1 LDEKSLRL
9 LEFPKMIEMAA
20 SLAETT
26 RGRRAVEKLAP
37 RAERLVVENLLE
49 ETGEGVELLRTM
61 AFPLAGVKMIDEAI
75 ARSRVAGSLL
85 PPETL
90 LAVAET
96 LHACQN
102 LKRRFA
108 KLPVAL
114 PRLGRKV
121 KLLAGLPELTESIE
135 QAIAPSGEVR
145 DSASPE
151 LRRIRI
157 KINTT
162 QKRIREKLDTLLRSR
177 EGVIAAQEQYV
188 TVRDGRFVVPVRSE
202 RRSAV
207 PGVIHDQSS
216 SGATVFIEPKETV
229 ELNNQVR
236 QLQIAE
242 QREIERILREL
253 TSHVGASADD
263 IARDMELLSE
273 IDCILARARFAN
285 LLDAKMPQ
293 IGDDQRLVL
302 RGARHPLLILANT
315 DFMAKTARQPDGQDS
330 DREKLSSTE
339 LWRRFASRGS
349 GDSGR
354 ESLEQQPVIPID
366 ITVGGDYR
374 TLVITGPNTGG
385 KTVALKTAG
394 LLTLLALSGFHI
406 PAQEGSTVPL
416 YDAVFADIGD
426 EQAIEQSLSTFSSH
440 MGQIVRIVKD
450 LTPRSLVLLD
460 EMGAGT
466 DPSEG
471 SALAVAVLRYMT
483 ESGAHTIATTHHNS
497 IKVFAHSTPGVKN
510 ASVQFDPLTLQP
522 TYRLVIGLPGPSNAF
537 EIAKR
542 LGLPE
547 DLVRSA
553 RSSLSVESRR
563 VSELLAF
570 LDKEKSAVQAQS
582 AELDRKASET
592 SALQA
597 ELEKSLKFAKERSQQ
612 IVDSARREADELI
625 KKAKAEVR
633 SIMASLRA
641 RGSAGTLSA
650 RDVDRAR
657 TRIERLQKDVS
668 AKSGRK
674 SGPKAPPAK
683 ALTVE
688 TIRKGMQVEMVGIDV
703 VGEVTNIFESK
714 KEAEVSFGG
723 IKVRSKIQSLI
734 PASGSGKRPKDVNA
748 VPPAFATGSKR
759 PSAELMLIGMKRDD
773 AIEALERYLDQANLW
788 GLKEVRI
795 VHGHGKGVL
804 RAAVAEVLREN
815 KLVKSAGP
823 APPHQ
828 GGAGATVVIFK
839 D

>member
-1 LDEKSLRL
+1 MDEKSLRL
-9 LEFPKMIEMAA
+9 LDFPKMIEVAA

-26 RGRRAVEKLAP
+26 KGRLAVEKLAP
-37 RAERLVVENLLE
+37 QSEKLAVENLLE
-49 ETGEGVELLRTM
+49 ETREGVELLRTV
-61 AFPLAGVKMIDEAI
+61 AFPLADVKMIDEAI
-75 ARSRVAGSLL
+75 ARSRVVGSLL
-85 PPETL
+85 PPESL
-90 LAVAET
+90 LAVSET

-102 LKRRFA
+102 LKRRFVNLTA
-108 KLPVAL
+108 AL

-121 KLLAGLPELTESIE
+121 KLLAGLPELAESIE
-135 QAIAPSGEVR
+135 LAIAPSGEVR

-253 TSHVGASADD
+253 TSQVGASADD
-263 IARDMELLSE
+263 IARDVELLSE
-273 IDCILARARFAN
+273 IDCILARARFAD

-293 IGDDQRLVL
+293 IGADERLVL
-302 RGARHPLLILANT
+302 REARHPLLVLANT
-315 DFMAKTARQPDGQDS
+315 RFGAETAQQADDQAS
-330 DREKLSSTE
+330 DQEKLSSTE
-339 LWRRFASRGS
+339 LWRRFASKAS
-349 GDSGR
+349 DD
-354 ESLEQQPVIPID
+354 LEQQAQEKEAVIPID
-366 ITVGGDYR
+366 ISVGSDYR

-426 EQAIEQSLSTFSSH
+426 EQGIEQSLSTFSSH
-440 MGQIVRIVKD
+440 MGQIVRIVES
-450 LTPRSLVLLD
+450 LTPMSLVLLD

-471 SALAVAVLRYMT
+471 SALAVAVLRHLT
-483 ESGAHTIATTHHNS
+483 ETGAHTIATTHHNS
-497 IKVFAHSTPGVKN
+497 IKVFAHSTNGVKN

-522 TYRLVIGLPGPSNAF
+522 TYRLIIGLPGSSNAF

-553 RSSLSVESRR
+553 KSSLSVESRR

-570 LDKEKSAVQAQS
+570 LDKEKSVVRAQT
-582 AELDRKASET
+582 AELDKRTSET

-597 ELEKSLKFAKERSQQ
+597 ELEKSLRFAKERSQQ
-612 IVDSARREADELI
+612 MVDSARREADELI
-625 KKAKAEVR
+625 KKAKSEVR
-633 SIMASLRA
+633 SIMASLRGK
-641 RGSAGTLSA
+641 GSAGTLAA

-668 AKSGRK
+668 AKSERK
-674 SGPKAPPAK
+674 GGPKAPPAK
-683 ALTVE
+683 ALTVR
-688 TIRKGMQVEMVGIDV
+688 TIRKGMQVEMVGIGV
-703 VGEVTNIFESK
+703 VGEVTNVFESR
-714 KEAEVSFGG
+714 KEAEVYFGG
-723 IKVRSKIQSLI
+723 IKVRSKIQSLV
-734 PASGSGKRPKDVNA
+734 PASVSGKKPEDVNA

-759 PSAELMLIGMKRDD
+759 PSPELMLIGMKRDD

-795 VHGHGKGVL
+795 VHGHGKGIL
-804 RAAVAEVLREN
+804 RAAVAEMLKEN
-815 KLVKSAGP
+815 KLVESAGA

-828 GGAGATVVIFK
+828 GGSGATVVIFK